1 MRKSGVKF
9 GLIGTA
15 SSLKKGGAPANK
27 GRPIG
32 SKPAPRRRPP
42 GATSVFDAD
51 SDDEEGGPKADL
63 NGVAAVNKRLAA
75 ISAKQEKA
83 AKKEYED
90 ALEADPSVFDYD
102 RVYDGMKESR
112 ESKAVAT
119 TVAHEKEKRQ
129 PKYIGNLLKQAKM
142 RAVESDRIF
151 DRKLQKERE
160 EQDKLEGEAT
170 MKFVTSAYK
179 KKLMEQKKWELQQ
192 QLEDERE
199 QRNDVTKT
207 GMSGFYS
214 NLITKNIAMGGDVEK
229 SANSAFTAGS
239 KRHAATAD
247 YEMQDGS
254 AKAKT
259 PYVRRKSSD
268 DDDGDDDD
276 DQDAAGTDMRA
287 ERGDKSSP
295 EKAHEQETDTGPTA
309 RMVDSR
315 AAEAK
320 RREAVPMGTRGHDE
334 STAVRRREE
343 RDEDDAPGDPEG
355 SAKRARLGEEGGAG
369 ASSGASSEVAVTGGG
384 VQQPQ
389 EATAEEKSAVEELE
403 KVKKAAAAKVK
414 KEAAVKAARERF
426 LARKKAA

>member
-15 SSLKKGGAPANK
+15 SSLKKGSSSAAGAAGR

-32 SKPAPRRRPP
+32 SKPAPRRRPA
-42 GATSVFDAD
+42 GSTSVFDAN
-51 SDDEEGGPKADL
+51 SDDEEEDSKGDL
-63 NGVAAVNKRLAA
+63 SGVTAVNKRLAA
-75 ISAKQEKA
+75 ISAKQEKQ

-90 ALEADPSVFDYD
+90 ALQADPSVFDYD

-112 ESKAVAT
+112 ESKVAAA
-119 TVAHEKEKRQ
+119 TVAREKEKRQ

-160 EQDKLEGEAT
+160 AQDKLEGEAT

-207 GMSGFYS
+207 GMGGFYS

-239 KRHAATAD
+239 KRHAATD
-247 YEMQDGS
+247 EYEMQDGNEQ
-254 AKAKT
+254 AAAT
-259 PYVRRKSSD
+259 ARRKEAAAAAAAASEGGPANGASQGGREGR
-268 DDDGDDDD
+268 DGG
-276 DQDAAGTDMRA
+276 DAD
-287 ERGDKSSP
+287 SSP
-295 EKAHEQETDTGPTA
+295 GRTDESGGPTA
-309 RMVDSR
+309 RMVDPRAGEQKKSR
-315 AAEAK
+315 RDEAGVRDSERSG
-320 RREAVPMGTRGHDE
+320 RRRGDSGEAVDN
-334 STAVRRREE
+334 V
-343 RDEDDAPGDPEG
+343 
-355 SAKRARLGEEGGAG
+355 AKRARLAGEASDGGD
-369 ASSGASSEVAVTGGG
+369 ASVGDDGG
-384 VQQPQ
+384 VEQRQD
-389 EATAEEKSAVEELE
+389 ERTDEEKSAAEAADKARE
-403 KVKKAAAAKVK
+403 AAAAKAK
-414 KEAAVKAARERF
+414 KEAAVRAARERF

>member
-15 SSLKKGGAPANK
+15 SSLKKGSSSAGGAAAK

-42 GATSVFDAD
+42 GSTSVFDAD
-51 SDDEEGGPKADL
+51 SDDEEEKSKGDL
-63 NGVAAVNKRLAA
+63 SGVTAVNKRLAA
-75 ISAKQEKA
+75 ISAKQEKQ

-90 ALEADPSVFDYD
+90 ALQADPSVFDYD

-112 ESKAVAT
+112 ESKVAAA
-119 TVAHEKEKRQ
+119 TVAREKEKRQ

-160 EQDKLEGEAT
+160 AQDKLEGEAT

-207 GMSGFYS
+207 GMGGFYS

-239 KRHAATAD
+239 KRHAATD
-247 YEMQDGS
+247 EYEMQDGNEQAAET
-254 AKAKT
+254 AKRKGAAT
-259 PYVRRKSSD
+259 AAAAVASEGGPANGASQGGRERREGR
-268 DDDGDDDD
+268 DGGEAD
-276 DQDAAGTDMRA
+276 
-287 ERGDKSSP
+287 SSP
-295 EKAHEQETDTGPTA
+295 GRTDESGGPTA
-309 RMVDSR
+309 RMVDPRTGEQKKSR
-315 AAEAK
+315 RDEAGVRDSERSG
-320 RREAVPMGTRGHDE
+320 RRRDDSGEAVDN
-334 STAVRRREE
+334 V
-343 RDEDDAPGDPEG
+343 
-355 SAKRARLGEEGGAG
+355 AKRARLVEE
-369 ASSGASSEVAVTGGG
+369 ASGGGG
-384 VQQPQ
+384 VEQRQDERTD
-389 EATAEEKSAVEELE
+389 EAKSAAEAAD
-403 KVKKAAAAKVK
+403 KARETAAAKAK
-414 KEAAVKAARERF
+414 KEAAVRAARERF

>member
-15 SSLKKGGAPANK
+15 SSLKKGSSSAAGAAGR

-42 GATSVFDAD
+42 GATSVFDAN
-51 SDDEEGGPKADL
+51 SDDEEEESKGDL
-63 NGVAAVNKRLAA
+63 SGVTAVNKRLAA
-75 ISAKQEKA
+75 ISAKQEKQ

-90 ALEADPSVFDYD
+90 ALQADPSVFDYD

-112 ESKAVAT
+112 ESKVAAA
-119 TVAHEKEKRQ
+119 TVAREKEKRQ

-160 EQDKLEGEAT
+160 AQDKLEGEAT

-207 GMSGFYS
+207 GMGGFYS

-239 KRHAATAD
+239 KRHAATD
-247 YEMQDGS
+247 EYEMQDGNEQAAAT
-254 AKAKT
+254 AK
-259 PYVRRKSSD
+259 RKEAATAAAAVASEGGPTNGASQGGREGREGRDGGEADSSS
-268 DDDGDDDD
+268 GR
-276 DQDAAGTDMRA
+276 TD
-287 ERGDKSSP
+287 ESG
-295 EKAHEQETDTGPTA
+295 GPTA
-309 RMVDSR
+309 RMVDPRAGEQKKSR
-315 AAEAK
+315 RDEAGVRDSE
-320 RREAVPMGTRGHDE
+320 RRRRDDSGEAVDNVT
-334 STAVRRREE
+334 
-343 RDEDDAPGDPEG
+343 
-355 SAKRARLGEEGGAG
+355 KRARLAGEAAG
-369 ASSGASSEVAVTGGG
+369 GGG
-384 VQQPQ
+384 VEQRQD
-389 EATAEEKSAVEELE
+389 ERTDEDKSAAEAADKARE
-403 KVKKAAAAKVK
+403 AAAAKAK
-414 KEAAVKAARERF
+414 KEAAVRAARERF

>member
-15 SSLKKGGAPANK
+15 SSLKKGSSSAAGAAGR

-42 GATSVFDAD
+42 GSTSVFDAN
-51 SDDEEGGPKADL
+51 SDDEEEESKGDL
-63 NGVAAVNKRLAA
+63 SGVTAVNKRLAA
-75 ISAKQEKA
+75 ISAKQEKQ

-90 ALEADPSVFDYD
+90 ALQADPSVFDYD

-112 ESKAVAT
+112 ESKVAAA
-119 TVAHEKEKRQ
+119 TVAREKEKRQ

-160 EQDKLEGEAT
+160 AQDKLEGEAT

-207 GMSGFYS
+207 GMGGFYS

-239 KRHAATAD
+239 KRHAVTD
-247 YEMQDGS
+247 EYEMQDGNEQAAAT
-254 AKAKT
+254 AK
-259 PYVRRKSSD
+259 RKEAATAAAAVASEGGPANGASQEGREGR
-268 DDDGDDDD
+268 DGGEAD
-276 DQDAAGTDMRA
+276 
-287 ERGDKSSP
+287 SSP
-295 EKAHEQETDTGPTA
+295 GRTDESGGPTA
-309 RMVDSR
+309 RMVDPRAGEQKKSR
-315 AAEAK
+315 RDEAGVRDSEQSG
-320 RREAVPMGTRGHDE
+320 RRRDDSGEAVDN
-334 STAVRRREE
+334 V
-343 RDEDDAPGDPEG
+343 
-355 SAKRARLGEEGGAG
+355 AKRARLAGE
-369 ASSGASSEVAVTGGG
+369 ASGGGG
-384 VQQPQ
+384 VEQRQD
-389 EATAEEKSAVEELE
+389 ERTDEEKSAAEAADKARE
-403 KVKKAAAAKVK
+403 AAAAKAK

>member
-15 SSLKKGGAPANK
+15 SSLKKGSSSAAGAAGK

-42 GATSVFDAD
+42 GSTSVFDAN
-51 SDDEEGGPKADL
+51 SDDEEEESKGDL
-63 NGVAAVNKRLAA
+63 SGVTAVNKRLAA
-75 ISAKQEKA
+75 ISAKQEKQ

-90 ALEADPSVFDYD
+90 ALQADPSVFDYD

-112 ESKAVAT
+112 ESKVAAA
-119 TVAHEKEKRQ
+119 TVAREKEKRQ

-207 GMSGFYS
+207 GMGGFYS

-239 KRHAATAD
+239 KRHAATD
-247 YEMQDGS
+247 EYEMQDGNEQAAAT
-254 AKAKT
+254 AK
-259 PYVRRKSSD
+259 RKEAAAAAAAAAASEGGPANGASHGGK
-268 DDDGDDDD
+268 DDGEGRDGGE
-276 DQDAAGTDMRA
+276 AN
-287 ERGDKSSP
+287 SSP
-295 EKAHEQETDTGPTA
+295 GRTDESDGPTA
-309 RMVDSR
+309 RMVDPRAGEQKKSR
-315 AAEAK
+315 RDEAGVRDSERSG
-320 RREAVPMGTRGHDE
+320 RRRDDSGEAVDN
-334 STAVRRREE
+334 V
-343 RDEDDAPGDPEG
+343 
-355 SAKRARLGEEGGAG
+355 AKRARLARE
-369 ASSGASSEVAVTGGG
+369 ASDGGG
-384 VQQPQ
+384 VEQRQD
-389 EATAEEKSAVEELE
+389 ERTDEEKSAAEAADKARE
-403 KVKKAAAAKVK
+403 AAAAKAK
-414 KEAAVKAARERF
+414 KEAAVRAARERF

>member
-15 SSLKKGGAPANK
+15 SSLKKASSSAAGAAGK

-42 GATSVFDAD
+42 GSTSVFDTN
-51 SDDEEGGPKADL
+51 SDDEEEESKGDL
-63 NGVAAVNKRLAA
+63 SGVTAVNKRLAA
-75 ISAKQEKA
+75 ISAKQEKQ

-90 ALEADPSVFDYD
+90 ALQADPSVFDYD

-112 ESKAVAT
+112 ESKVAAA
-119 TVAHEKEKRQ
+119 TVAREKEKRQ

-160 EQDKLEGEAT
+160 AQDKLEGEAT

-207 GMSGFYS
+207 GMGGFYS

-239 KRHAATAD
+239 KRHAATD
-247 YEMQDGS
+247 EYEMQDGNEQAAAT
-254 AKAKT
+254 AK
-259 PYVRRKSSD
+259 RKGAAAAAAAASEGGPANGASQVGR
-268 DDDGDDDD
+268 DGGEAD
-276 DQDAAGTDMRA
+276 
-287 ERGDKSSP
+287 SSP
-295 EKAHEQETDTGPTA
+295 GRTDESGGPTA
-309 RMVDSR
+309 RMVDPHAGEQKKSTR
-315 AAEAK
+315 DEAGVRDSERSG
-320 RREAVPMGTRGHDE
+320 RRRDDSGEAVDN
-334 STAVRRREE
+334 V
-343 RDEDDAPGDPEG
+343 
-355 SAKRARLGEEGGAG
+355 AKRARLAGE
-369 ASSGASSEVAVTGGG
+369 ASDGG
-384 VQQPQ
+384 VEQRQD
-389 EATAEEKSAVEELE
+389 ERTAEEKSAAEAADKARE
-403 KVKKAAAAKVK
+403 AAAAKAK
-414 KEAAVKAARERF
+414 KEAAVRAARERF

>member
-1 MRKSGVKF
+1 MV
-9 GLIGTA
+9 
-15 SSLKKGGAPANK
+15 SLCL
-27 GRPIG
+27 
-32 SKPAPRRRPP
+32 SFHLL
-42 GATSVFDAD
+42 SLFF
-51 SDDEEGGPKADL
+51 
-63 NGVAAVNKRLAA
+63 AARH
-75 ISAKQEKA
+75 S
-83 AKKEYED
+83 
-90 ALEADPSVFDYD
+90 
-102 RVYDGMKESR
+102 
-112 ESKAVAT
+112 
-119 TVAHEKEKRQ
+119 
-129 PKYIGNLLKQAKM
+129 
-142 RAVESDRIF
+142 
-151 DRKLQKERE
+151 
-160 EQDKLEGEAT
+160 
-170 MKFVTSAYK
+170 
-179 KKLMEQKKWELQQ
+179 
-192 QLEDERE
+192 
-199 QRNDVTKT
+199 
-207 GMSGFYS
+207 FYS

-268 DDDGDDDD
+268 DDGDDDD

-295 EKAHEQETDTGPTA
+295 EKADEQETDTGPTA

-320 RREAVPMGTRGHDE
+320 RREAVPMGTRGHGE

-403 KVKKAAAAKVK
+403 KAKKAAAAKV

-426 LARKKAA
+426 LARKAA